1 MLGRNPLSQLPP
13 RNAGRA
19 VVSQSASA
27 AATRTASPENAGSS
41 SFCGSSS
48 GDITSN
54 SVSSADT
61 ATGSAALQC
70 GASSGAPQ
78 DAGSQGVSSS
88 SASAPRFAQTPIVVE
103 RITVERDRLV
113 CEVCIPDPRFRYS
126 SVNLAILVKA
136 AYPDIVRHACINEV
150 SNRFADVIET
160 TSVPHMLEHL
170 AIDEQIHASATAER
184 LVGATEWTCEQKGQ
198 ATIQLAFAD
207 DLEALRAF
215 KRALSFLNKSLVGLA
230 R

>member
-19 VVSQSASA
+19 AVSQGAPA
-27 AATRTASPENAGSS
+27 AATRTASPESAGSS

-48 GDITSN
+48 GDIPPN
-54 SVSSADT
+54 GVSLAEA
-61 ATGSAALQC
+61 ATEGAASQRGS
-70 GASSGAPQ
+70 SSGAPQ
-78 DAGSQGVSSS
+78 DSESQGVSPS
-88 SASAPRFAQTPIVVE
+88 SASAPRSVQTPIAVE

-126 SVNLAILVKA
+126 SVNLSILVKA

-184 LVGATEWTCEQKGQ
+184 LVGTTEWTCEQKGQ